1 MIAYI
6 QGTIAEKNPTRAVID
21 VQGIGYEILIPV
33 SSYDTLGAKG
43 ESVKLLTYLHVREDM
58 MQLFGFATAEEREL
72 FLMLISVSGIGPKSA
87 LGILSSVTVKD
98 LKQAIVH
105 EDFNLLT
112 AVPGIGKKTA
122 QRIVVELKEKIS
134 KLPTFEGSA
143 VRTLSTKE
151 QVTDEAMMALISLG
165 YVKLVAEKA
174 ITKALRENPEKT
186 FTLQE
191 LIKTALRFA
200 TTGN

>member
-21 VQGIGYEILIPV
+21 VQGVGYEILIPV

-43 ESVKLLTYLHVREDM
+43 ESVKLLTYLHVREDIL
-58 MQLFGFATAEEREL
+58 QLFGFATAEEREL
-72 FLMLISVSGIGPKSA
+72 FLLLISVSGIGPKSA
-87 LGILSSVTVKD
+87 LGILSSIAVKD
-98 LKQAIVH
+98 FKRAIVH

-122 QRIVVELKEKIS
+122 QRIVVELKEKVS
-134 KLPTFEGSA
+134 KLATFEESA

-165 YVKLVAEKA
+165 YVKAAAEKA
-174 ITKALRENPEKT
+174 IAKALRDNPDKA

-191 LIKTALRFA
+191 LIKAALRFT